1 MSDRITVS
9 EFIAKHPDI
18 PSRVVRQW
26 AYGAST
32 NGLMAAGI
40 VTYSKSDQFRVD
52 DQAFLDWLIAH
63 PTPPPRP
70 PRRVGGLSVLALDGR
85 PAPRLLPVLQ
95 EPVPA
100 HGRPVSVFERHELS
114 DWGVTMAR
122 SAFRVAPTATDGE
135 FTLWKVSRRQVR
147 RVPVMLT
154 FAGCIGGT
162 WTTALDLPT
171 DQPRR
176 RRKNP
181 EA

>member
-9 EFIAKHPDI
+9 EFIRRHPDI
-18 PSRVVRQW
+18 PSRVVKRW
-26 AYGAST
+26 VYT
-32 NGLMAAGI
+32 TGLLPAGI
-40 VTYSKSDQFRVD
+40 VSYTKGQFRVD

-70 PRRVGGLSVLALDGR
+70 ARRVGGLSVLALDGR

-100 HGRPVSVFERHELS
+100 TGRPVSVFEKHELS
-114 DWGVTMAR
+114 DWGVTSAR
-122 SAFRVAPTATDGE
+122 SPLRTAPTATEGE

-147 RVPVMLT
+147 RVPILLT

-162 WTTALDLPT
+162 WTTAHDLPP
-171 DQPRR
+171 DPAP